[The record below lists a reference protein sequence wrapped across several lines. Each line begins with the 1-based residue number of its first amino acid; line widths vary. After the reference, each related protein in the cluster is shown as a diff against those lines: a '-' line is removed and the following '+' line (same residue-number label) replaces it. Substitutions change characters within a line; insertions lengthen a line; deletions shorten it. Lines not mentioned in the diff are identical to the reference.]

1 VSMSLLEVNHI
12 TKRFEG
18 LLAVDDVSIHVEEG
32 EIVSVIGPNGA
43 GKTTFFNM
51 LTGVYPVT
59 QGEIL
64 FDGKALHHLTP
75 QEIVET
81 GMARTFQNLRLFQE
95 MRVIENVLVGFHAK
109 VKYTFLDS
117 LFRTNRFRLEEK
129 TLHQEAIAILDSIG
143 LAGKLDSYATSLPYG
158 DQKRLEIAR
167 AIATKAKLLLLDEP
181 AAGMN
186 PQESEDLL
194 LFIKSLK
201 TQGYTIILIEHD
213 MNVVMKISDRIYVLD
228 HGKLI
233 AEGQPEA
240 ISMNKAVVDAYLGKE
255 ED

>member
-1 VSMSLLEVNHI
+1 MSLLTVKNI

-18 LLAVDDVSIHVEEG
+18 LVAVDDVSIRVEKG

-51 LTGVYPVT
+51 LTGIYPIT
-59 QGEIL
+59 EGEII
-64 FDGKALHHLTP
+64 FDGKNVHDLSP
-75 QEIVET
+75 QEIVES
-81 GMARTFQNLRLFQE
+81 GMARTFQNLRLFQD
-95 MRVIENVLVGFHAK
+95 MRVVENVLLGMHINSH
-109 VKYTFLDS
+109 YSFLDL
-117 LFRTNRFRLEEK
+117 LFKTPRYRREEEA
-129 TLHQEAIAILDSIG
+129 LHREALRILSDIG
-143 LAGKLDSYATSLPYG
+143 LESKLDSYASNLPYG

-186 PQESEDLL
+186 PQESERLL
-194 LFIKSLK
+194 EFITSLRNA
-201 TQGYTIILIEHD
+201 GYTILLIEHD

-233 AEGQPEA
+233 AEGKPEE
-240 ISMNKAVVDAYLGKE
+240 ISTNRTVIDAYLGRVE
-255 ED
+255 E